1 MNTITPIRFIAS
13 KMKNYQHYNRQI
25 ATLDKKN
32 LIGRIREHFCNFECR
47 LN

>member
-25 ATLDKKN
+25 ATLDKKKSDWSHQRTF
-32 LIGRIREHFCNFECR
+32 L
-47 LN
+47 